1 MQLTISKDE
10 LYTMMKSAVK
20 DVIREERIDFILHS
34 IPEVSDEEM
43 KNIVD
48 LYGEAPKLKT
58 VARTETLNI

>member
-10 LYTMMKSAVK
+10 LYTMMKSAVR

-43 KNIVD
+43 KDIVT
-48 LYGEAPKLKT
+48 LYGEAPKPKT
-58 VARTETLNI
+58 VARTETLDI